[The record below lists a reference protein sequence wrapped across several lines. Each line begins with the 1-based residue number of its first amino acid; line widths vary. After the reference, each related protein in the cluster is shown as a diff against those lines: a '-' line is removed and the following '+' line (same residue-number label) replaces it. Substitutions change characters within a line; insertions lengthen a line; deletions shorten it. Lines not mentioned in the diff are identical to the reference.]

1 MARRAQHLRCS
12 LCEGSERADN
22 KLDNTIIGGCEKYLS
37 TALARRRLKSIS
49 LQPQLCSLRATGV
62 RVSLESVSGVTS
74 LRCSCYHLTG
84 DARLE
89 FLRNSNIAM
98 SARASKLS
106 I

>member
-1 MARRAQHLRCS
+1 MALS
-12 LCEGSERADN
+12 DP
-22 KLDNTIIGGCEKYLS
+22 TIIGGCEKYLS

-89 FLRNSNIAM
+89 FLRNS
-98 SARASKLS
+98 ARRLKMRERIERAG
-106 I
+106 